1 MSQPTHLSEEAC
13 LPVLYSFRRCPY
25 AMRARMAIAK
35 AGISVELREV
45 VLRDKPL
52 ALIEASA
59 KATVPVLLLPDG
71 SVIDESY
78 DILVWAFGLSDP
90 DSWLPDN
97 RAELTEMVI
106 RNDGEFKKNLD
117 GYKYSQR
124 HSEKSRDEYRDAGAK
139 WLAVLDDRMR
149 ASDFLCG
156 NSPTAIDIA
165 IMPFIRQFA
174 NTDPMWFEAS
184 PYRSLRRWLSFW
196 VNSEL
201 FLSVMHKYPQWQ
213 PGDPGE
219 LFPI

>member
-1 MSQPTHLSEEAC
+1 MAQPIDLPEEPC
-13 LPVLYSFRRCPY
+13 LPVLYTFRRCPY

-35 AGISVELREV
+35 AGITVELREV
-45 VLRDKPL
+45 VLRDKPR

-78 DILVWAFGLSDP
+78 DILLWAFGLSDP
-90 DSWLPDN
+90 DNWLPN
-97 RAELTEMVI
+97 IRAELAEMVV
-106 RNDGEFKKNLD
+106 RNDGEFKQNLD
-117 GYKYSQR
+117 GYKYSHR
-124 HSEKSRDEYRDAGAK
+124 HSEKTRDEYRDAGAK

-149 ASDFLCG
+149 ASEFLCG
-156 NSPTAIDIA
+156 NSPTALDIA

-174 NTDPMWFEAS
+174 NTDLKWFEAS
-184 PYRSLRRWLSFW
+184 PYRSLGRWLNFW

-213 PGDPGE
+213 PGDPSE
-219 LFPI
+219 FFPI